1 MKIAIMMSAL
11 YKFSYYYYN
20 LLLLLLS
27 LSLSLSLSLLLLLLL
42 LRTRGVAF
50 ELVGEKARGGQFS
63 AYFLFRYLT
72 RVLFILFF
80 KYQQG
85 PLRETEA

>member
-1 MKIAIMMSAL
+1 MKIAIMISAL
-11 YKFSYYYYN
+11 YKFSSYYYN
-20 LLLLLLS
+20 LLLLLL
-27 LSLSLSLSLLLLLLL
+27 LSLLLLLLLL

-50 ELVGEKARGGQFS
+50 ELVGEKARGGQFP
-63 AYFLFRYLT
+63 AYFLFPYHT

>member
-1 MKIAIMMSAL
+1 MKIAIMISAL
-11 YKFSYYYYN
+11 YKFSSYYYN
-20 LLLLLLS
+20 LLLLLS
-27 LSLSLSLSLLLLLLL
+27 LSLSLLLLF

-50 ELVGEKARGGQFS
+50 ELVGEKARGGQFP
-63 AYFLFRYLT
+63 AYFLFPYHT

-80 KYQQG
+80 KYRQG

>member
-1 MKIAIMMSAL
+1 MKIAIMISPL
-11 YKFSYYYYN
+11 YKFSSYYYI
-20 LLLLLLS
+20 LLLLLS
-27 LSLSLSLSLLLLLLL
+27 LSLLLLL

-50 ELVGEKARGGQFS
+50 ELVGEKARGGQFP
-63 AYFLFRYLT
+63 AYFLFPYHT